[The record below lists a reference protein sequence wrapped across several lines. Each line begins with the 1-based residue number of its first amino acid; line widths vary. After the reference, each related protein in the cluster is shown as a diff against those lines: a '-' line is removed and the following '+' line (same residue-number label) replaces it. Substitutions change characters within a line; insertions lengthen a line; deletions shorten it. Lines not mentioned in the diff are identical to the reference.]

1 VSAGI
6 LRRIWFQ
13 STRFKCPIAGRGRV
27 AAARTP
33 SQTGAVTPP
42 VNNGAEVI
50 RGGSATHPTIEFR
63 PTLERQHRDAADKGQ
78 LARQRIFDGQLGS
91 GEAS

>member
-1 VSAGI
+1 M
-6 LRRIWFQ
+6 
-13 STRFKCPIAGRGRV
+13 PIADRGRV

-42 VNNGAEVI
+42 VNNRAEV
-50 RGGSATHPTIEFR
+50 RGGSATHPVTTIECR
-63 PTLERQHRDAADKGQ
+63 PVLERQRHDAADKGQ
-78 LARQRIFDGQLGS
+78 LARQRIFDELLRS